1 MAAGSRSRSSRAPVA
16 AASLWCYAG
25 VLCLFALC
33 STAAVHAQQRYLLE
47 ETTAATGKAAAFEA
61 AQKDY
66 CAAVLRG
73 GAPECL
79 VFGPTTFSPGNLF
92 FTLLR
97 FSSFRHYD
105 EGTYTSK
112 GLTPAQTAELNSRRG
127 PTIADN
133 RESALTLHD
142 EVSYT
147 SSDPGNLVIVTDFT
161 IRPGT
166 LPTLLAYLR
175 KVELPEAHRAG
186 LLSSELYQVVAG
198 GDTNRFLLFRRMERF
213 AQLDQVAP
221 FGDSVPQSAA
231 AGSASIVNCVVS
243 NRTTVMRTQR
253 TAESKP

>member
-1 MAAGSRSRSSRAPVA
+1 MMPARPGFRHCAATIFGRVFF
-16 AASLWCYAG
+16 L
-25 VLCLFALC
+25 ALC
-33 STAAVHAQQRYLLE
+33 STPVHAQQRYLLE
-47 ETTAATGKAAAFEA
+47 ETTAANGKAAVFEA

-73 GAPECL
+73 GAPQCL
-79 VFGPTTFSPGNLF
+79 VFSPTTFSPGDLF

-112 GLTPAQTAELNSRRG
+112 GLTPEQAAELESRRR
-127 PTIADN
+127 PTVTGN
-133 RESALTLHD
+133 RESALTLHE
-142 EVSYT
+142 EVSYS

-166 LPTLLAYLR
+166 LPTLLVYLR

-198 GDTNRFLLFRRMERF
+198 GETNRFLLFRRIERF
-213 AQLDQVAP
+213 AQLDQIAP
-221 FGDSVPQSAA
+221 FGDTLPQSATA
-231 AGSASIVNCVVS
+231 SASIANCVLS
-243 NRTTVMRTQR
+243 NRTTVMLTRKV
-253 TAESKP
+253 SKATP

>member
-1 MAAGSRSRSSRAPVA
+1 MRRYRRSAV
-16 AASLWCYAG
+16 L
-25 VLCLFALC
+25 VLCIFAMGFAL
-33 STAAVHAQQRYLLE
+33 TVRAQQRYLLE
-47 ETTAATGKAAAFEA
+47 ETTATPGKGSDFEQ

-73 GAPECL
+73 GAPQCL
-79 VFGPTTFSPGNLF
+79 VFSPTTFSPGDLF

-112 GLTPAQTAELNSRRG
+112 GLTREQAAELEKRRA
-127 PTIADN
+127 PTIAGN

-147 SSDPGNLVIVTDFT
+147 SSNPGSLVVITDFT

-166 LPTLLAYLR
+166 LPTLLEYLR
-175 KVELPEAHRAG
+175 KVELPEAHQAG

-213 AQLDQVAP
+213 AQLDRIAP
-221 FGDSVPQSAA
+221 FGDTIISPNAVSAPSVA
-231 AGSASIVNCVVS
+231 NCVVS
-243 NRTTVMRTQR
+243 NHTTVMRTQR
-253 TAESKP
+253 SSQPNP

>member
-1 MAAGSRSRSSRAPVA
+1 MRAVRQRSSSSRAFLMMFFSA
-16 AASLWCYAG
+16 F
-25 VLCLFALC
+25 CLSPLLR
-33 STAAVHAQQRYLLE
+33 AQQRFLLE
-47 ETTAATGKAAAFEA
+47 ETTAANGKYAAFER

-79 VFGPTTFSPGNLF
+79 VFSPTTFSPGNLF

-112 GLTPAQTAELNSRRG
+112 GLTSEQAIELDKRRE
-127 PTIADN
+127 PTIVGN
-133 RESALTLHD
+133 RESAMTLHD
-142 EVSYT
+142 EVSY
-147 SSDPGNLVIVTDFT
+147 SSSNPGSLVIVTDFT

-166 LPTLLAYLR
+166 LPALLEYLR

-198 GDTNRFLLFRRMERF
+198 GDTNRVLLFRRMERF
-213 AQLDQVAP
+213 AQLDRVAP
-221 FGDSVPQSAA
+221 FGDTVGQTA
-231 AGSASIVNCVVS
+231 ASIVDCVVT
-243 NRTTVMRTQR
+243 NRTTVMRTQEG
-253 TAESKP
+253 TTLKP